1 MPIVKHAKNAVQYI
15 YCRTG
20 IAVNAVVWE
29 DRHWIAKLGS
39 IISIG
44 IKKMADLHSRHFLF
58 ERIRLLIQHC
68 FNRCVLQV
76 KRFGNPF
83 VNHLPVYYIKPQA
96 KFFTLAAGGFPAL
109 IGKLDCI
116 GKGSIG

>member
-15 YCRTG
+15 HCRAG

-44 IKKMADLHSRHFLF
+44 IKKMAT
-58 ERIRLLIQHC
+58 
-68 FNRCVLQV
+68 
-76 KRFGNPF
+76 
-83 VNHLPVYYIKPQA
+83 
-96 KFFTLAAGGFPAL
+96 FTAATFYL
-109 IGKLDCI
+109 KELDF
-116 GKGSIG
+116 